1 MWIGNEWVEAAD
13 GSTFATVNPATHE
26 TIAEIASG
34 KADDIDRAVEAAE
47 AALR

>member
-1 MWIGNEWVEAAD
+1 MSEQAIRDKMWIGNEWTDATD

-34 KADDIDRAVEAAE
+34 
-47 AALR
+47 